1 MIMQIK
7 PLSLFFA
14 QIPIK
19 VKTIKR
25 KIFLKMAEIT
35 SRLLKG
41 LMVKV
46 TVHAGTDQNIEI

>member
-19 VKTIKR
+19 VKPIKR